1 LQYTFIYDTIHIP
14 WNSQTIR
21 KKALTTLLDWYV
33 STNRIQHITLGGYAG
48 TGKTTLIALL
58 RTQLHKLDPKLRVA
72 FCSFTGK
79 ATRVLKNNLIENK
92 ALYPQDSVSTIH
104 SLLYS
109 PIMNDSF
116 QIIGW
121 KRKEQEKV
129 EADVIIVDEASM
141 VDEFIWF
148 DLTTAKLPIIAVGD
162 HGQLP
167 PINGEFSLMKDP
179 QIRLE
184 EIHRQAKDNPII
196 KLSVM
201 AREDGIVP
209 YGKFDNSIRKI
220 RRGEE
225 GSEQDIAELLSGYN
239 DDTLIL
245 CGYNNTRI
253 KLNNFVRASRDI
265 DSPSTPTSKDRVICL
280 RNSAQKD
287 IFNGMLGWV
296 KTIYAEDD
304 KRYYAEIE
312 MDGEDNRY
320 TGFIAREQFNNA
332 TLMHELRDLELFDF
346 GYALTVHKA
355 QGSQAKRV
363 ILFEERF
370 KAMDDEQWR
379 RWLYTGVTRAQEE
392 LFVIG

>member
-1 LQYTFIYDTIHIP
+1 MELSKD
-14 WNSQTIR
+14 QT
-21 KKALTTLLDWYV
+21 KALKTLLDWYV
-33 STNRIQHITLGGYAG
+33 SPNRIQHITLGGYAG
-48 TGKTTLIALL
+48 TGKTTLVAVL
-58 RTQLHKLDPKLRVA
+58 RNELHKMDPKLRVA

-79 ATRVLKNNLIENK
+79 AARVLKNNLIQNK
-92 ALYPQDSVSTIH
+92 AIFPQDTVSTIH

-121 KRKEQEKV
+121 KRKEHEKI
-129 EADVIIVDEASM
+129 EADIIIVDEASM

-167 PINGEFSLMKDP
+167 PINGNFSLMKDP
-179 QIRLE
+179 NIRLE

-209 YGKFDNSIRKI
+209 YGKFDHHIRKI
-220 RRGEE
+220 RKGEE
-225 GSEQDIAELLSGYN
+225 GSQDDISELLSGYN
-239 DDTLIL
+239 EDTLIL
-245 CGYNNTRI
+245 CGYNTTRI
-253 KLNNFVRASRDI
+253 KLNNYVRSTRDI
-265 DSPSTPTSKDRVICL
+265 DSPTPTAKDRVICL

-287 IFNGMLGWV
+287 IFNGMLGWI

-304 KRYYAEIE
+304 KKYYAEIE

-320 TGFIAREQFNNA
+320 TGFISIAQFNNA
-332 TLMHELRDLELFDF
+332 SILHEEREHELFDF
-346 GYALTVHKA
+346 GYALTVHKS